1 MHKEFE
7 ELSGTVCDLSGTVSS
22 LSEKVSDLSG
32 TVSSLSEKVGD
43 LSGTVCDLSE
53 TVCFI
58 KDHAVTHDELGE
70 KLNQVKQEIFD
81 HVDNK
86 LDDLRGDLVTLT
98 RKEDTKL
105 LSLVNILKNRKVLRL
120 KDTKIILGMEP
131 FAQ

>member
-1 MHKEFE
+1 MKSQKLIQDIFEMVSFIKENAVMHKEFN
-7 ELSGTVCDLSGTVSS
+7 DLSKTVS
-22 LSEKVSDLSG
+22 
-32 TVSSLSEKVGD
+32 
-43 LSGTVCDLSE
+43 DLSE

-58 KDHAVTHDELGE
+58 KDHAVTHEE
-70 KLNQVKQEIFD
+70 MKQNLNGLKQEIFD

-105 LSLVNILKNRKVLRL
+105 LSLVDILKKRKTITL
-120 KDTKIILGMEP
+120 KDTKIILNMEP